1 MITLLLSG
9 LAGCAVA
16 GLALVWLHWAW
27 ALLIGVA
34 VFGGAQYGAG
44 RMLKSRLESQMK
56 AVQEILMGGQKRL
69 KQKMAQWQIRPPG
82 SVKQA
87 QLEMEKDQRAFIEK
101 ALEEVKKL
109 EKWEKWS
116 PLLRR
121 QIATMKLQLHWQ
133 LRNMKEVDALMPRA
147 MFLDPMSLAMRLA
160 RQIMLDEPREK
171 IRKTFQKSIARM
183 RYKEGALLYGIYSWS
198 LVKRNDLD
206 AAHKILIEANN
217 KLENE
222 TLKRNKAAIAN
233 NQPRQFSNAGF
244 GDEWYALWLEE
255 PPKPKMIRQQPPRG
269 GRPF

>member
-1 MITLLLSG
+1 MITLLLSLVLG
-9 LAGCAVA
+9 GAVA
-16 GLALVWLHWAW
+16 GAAAIWIHWW

-34 VFGGAQYGAG
+34 VFGGAQFGAG
-44 RMLKSRLESQMK
+44 RFLKSRLEREMK
-56 AVQEILMGGQKRL
+56 GVQDILMNGQKRL

-116 PLLRR
+116 PLLKK
-121 QIATMKLQLHWQ
+121 QITTMKLQLHWQ
-133 LRNMKEVDALMPRA
+133 LRDMKGVDALMPGA
-147 MFLDPMSLAMRLA
+147 MFIDPMSLAMRLA
-160 RQIMLDEPREK
+160 RQIMLNEPAEK
-171 IRKTFQKSIARM
+171 IRKTFTKSVARM

-198 LVKRNDLD
+198 LVQRNELD
-206 AAHKILIEANN
+206 AAHKILIEANE
-217 KLENE
+217 KLEHE

-233 NQPRQFSNAGF
+233 NQPKQFSNAGF

-255 PPKPKMIRQQPPRG
+255 PPKPKVQRQQPPRG